1 MWRHNS
7 LVTFFSTFLLL
18 CQLLTPA
25 VTEAA
30 AIDSRYSIVLA
41 SAPGKDLDWEPR
53 ESHLFDG
60 YTFYVEQT
68 VVKGSPWERLCL
80 GFFSPRKD
88 AASILKEVQQVYP
101 GAWVQKVS
109 TKNILSTIYSPTGPT
124 ANASTLSATVP
135 KQKKF
140 VTGNSSTL
148 TEKQLDSL
156 MQRAKADFKNK
167 KYSSSVRYL
176 NALLAAGEHKY
187 SREALELL
195 GLARQRKG
203 QRSHAVNTYEEYLK
217 LYPDAEG
224 SDRVRQRLAGLLTA
238 TSGPREKIRMS
249 TTEERDEVTTY
260 GSLSQFYQS
269 NTTSLDD
276 IGTVSTLSQL
286 ITFFDLTTLH
296 RTKKFDHRY
305 QFTSD
310 HVYDFIDSDDDS
322 ELRFIEAYYEFSYRK
337 TGSSGRFGRQR
348 LQIGGILKRFDGLSV
363 GYQFNPDVRLNV
375 IGGFPVDIDN
385 KTSINKHKT
394 FYGFTFE
401 TGTFLDHWSMNLFYF
416 DQQNDGLT
424 DRNSIGTEV
433 RYRDSRKLLYGLVDY
448 DLFYDE
454 INILQLNA
462 NIVFDRGRTVYVNAY
477 IRKSPLLTTDNA
489 LIGREEQSIDELKKV
504 LNHEQIYQL
513 ARDRT
518 ANSETVTVGGSQPVS
533 EKFQVTA
540 DITFAHVDATVA
552 SGGVL
557 ATPDTGT
564 DYFFSTQLVGNNLWM
579 KYDTW
584 VLGLR
589 YYDTDLSSTVSLIAN
604 TRFSITR
611 QWRINPRLQFDTR
624 DFNGGQSQQKLRALF
639 RTDYR
644 YLNNVRF
651 DFELGY
657 DEISGEDASQ
667 LLGNN
672 DLFFTLGYRWDF

>member
-1 MWRHNS
+1 MLRHNPFV
-7 LVTFFSTFLLL
+7 LFFSTLLLL
-18 CQLLTPA
+18 CQLLTPVVAEA
-25 VTEAA
+25 V

-41 SAPGKDLDWEPR
+41 SAPGKNLNWEPR

-68 VVKGSPWERLCL
+68 MVRGSPWERLCL

-88 AASILKEVQQVYP
+88 ASSILKDIQQVYP
-101 GAWVQKVS
+101 GAWIQKVS

-124 ANASTLSATVP
+124 ANASTLPAIIP
-135 KQKKF
+135 KQQKT
-140 VTGNSSTL
+140 VTGNTSTL

-156 MQRAKADFKNK
+156 MQRAKVDFKNK
-167 KYSSSVRYL
+167 KYSSSIRYL

-203 QRSHAVNTYEEYLK
+203 QRTHAVNTYEEYLK

-249 TTEERDEVTTY
+249 TAEERDEVTTY

-305 QFTSD
+305 QFIAD

-322 ELRFIEAYYEFSYRK
+322 ELRFIETYYEFSYRQ

-401 TGTFLDHWSMNLFYF
+401 TGTFLDNWSMNLFYF
-416 DQQNDGLT
+416 DQENDGLT

-433 RYRDSRKLLYGLVDY
+433 RFRNGRKLLYGLVDY

-454 INILQLNA
+454 LNILQLNA
-462 NIVFDRGRTVYVNAY
+462 NIVFDRGRTLYVNAY

-504 LNHEQIYQL
+504 LNPEQIYQL

-540 DITFAHVDATVA
+540 DITFAYVDATVA

-604 TRFSITR
+604 TRFPITR

-624 DFNGGQSQQKLRALF
+624 DFNDGQSQQKLRALF

-657 DEISGEDASQ
+657 DEISGGDASQ

-672 DLFFTLGYRWDF
+672 DLFFILGYRWDF